1 MDEHLWAEKY
11 RPKKVDDCILPAR
24 LKTLFKQ
31 YVAQGE
37 IPNLMFYGTAGVGKT
52 TVARALCEE
61 IGVSYLF
68 IPSSEERGIDTFRVK
83 VHNYASTLSLGGT
96 RKVIILDE
104 ADGLTPDAQKALRGA
119 VERYS
124 TNCTFIL
131 TCNTKAMLHEA
142 IHSRCAGIDFALT
155 GDERPKMAS
164 QFLKR
169 IEDILKKENVTYDR
183 AVLFK
188 IVEKYFPD
196 YRRTLGELQRFG
208 TAGAIDAGTLAQ
220 VSALRNFDGLIQ
232 NLKDKNFGEM
242 RKWVV
247 ANYDVDPTRI
257 FRKIY
262 DGLYDVMMPADIP
275 MAVVIIDEYQYR
287 AAFVADHEI
296 NLVAFLTEI
305 MVKCEFK

>member
-11 RPKKVDDCILPAR
+11 RPKKIDDCILPAR

-124 TNCTFIL
+124 TNCSHVT
-131 TCNTKAMLHEA
+131 
-142 IHSRCAGIDFALT
+142 
-155 GDERPKMAS
+155 PK
-164 QFLKR
+164 
-169 IEDILKKENVTYDR
+169 
-183 AVLFK
+183 
-188 IVEKYFPD
+188 PCC
-196 YRRTLGELQRFG
+196 
-208 TAGAIDAGTLAQ
+208 
-220 VSALRNFDGLIQ
+220 
-232 NLKDKNFGEM
+232 
-242 RKWVV
+242 
-247 ANYDVDPTRI
+247 TR
-257 FRKIY
+257 
-262 DGLYDVMMPADIP
+262 LST
-275 MAVVIIDEYQYR
+275 R
-287 AAFVADHEI
+287 AAQAST
-296 NLVAFLTEI
+296 LR
-305 MVKCEFK
+305 